1 MTEEVL
7 RTRLNRAEHKIIV
20 LESMVEDKTRELY
33 AALQESQRSE
43 VFLRDIAAA
52 MPVAVLVYDRQGV
65 IVHANRK
72 VEKLLGCS
80 LKTLAGTPISGCF
93 VAGELPAIIGGSM
106 SLPKDMTDEPL
117 RVEATCLSQTG
128 EEIATLVSAV
138 PVGSTGDGQSKL
150 TACMIVDLREQ
161 HQREA
166 DYRQTQ
172 KLETLGRLTAGVAH
186 EINTPAQYVNDS
198 LEFLREAL
206 VDLTSLVGGYRETI
220 ARNLS
225 GEHHDFQKI
234 QTLEEDLDCDYLLEH
249 APNAVERAIDGL
261 RKISG
266 ICRSIKDFSH
276 SHANGKTAENL
287 NLRIMETLEI
297 SRNEYKYVA
306 EVETAFSDLPLL
318 ECHGDELGQVVL
330 NLVVNAAHAIAE
342 KNAGSNERGRI
353 VIKTCCVADGI
364 QISVADNGNGM
375 PVHVLERV
383 FEAFFTTKPVGV
395 GSGQGLA
402 LARTTV
408 EDRHGGRI
416 EVVSEVGEGTEF
428 TIQLPLSQTQSELV
442 Q

>member
-7 RTRLNRAEHKIIV
+7 RRRLNRAERKVAV

-33 AALQESQRSE
+33 AALQESQKSE
-43 VFLRDIAAA
+43 SFLRNIAAA

-72 VEKLLGCS
+72 VEKLLGFS
-80 LKTLAGTPISGCF
+80 LQTMAGMPIEGCF

-106 SLPKDMTDEPL
+106 SHPNDLADEPL
-117 RVEATCLSQTG
+117 HVEATCLSQTG
-128 EEIATLVSAV
+128 EAIATLVSAV
-138 PVGSTGDGQSKL
+138 PVGSANDGQSKL

-166 DYRQTQ
+166 DLRQTQ

-198 LEFLREAL
+198 LEFLREAQAHL
-206 VDLTSLVGGYRETI
+206 GLLIGGYRETI
-220 ARNLS
+220 VRNLS
-225 GEHHDFQKI
+225 DTHHDSQKI
-234 QTLEEDLDCDYLLEH
+234 RALEDELDCEYLLEH
-249 APNAVERAIDGL
+249 APDAVDRAIDGL
-261 RKISG
+261 QKISK

-276 SHANGKTAENL
+276 SHASGKTAENV
-287 NLRIMETLEI
+287 NRRIIETLEI

-306 EVETAFSDLPLL
+306 EVETDLSDLPLID
-318 ECHGDELGQVVL
+318 CHGDELGQVVL

-342 KNAGSNERGRI
+342 RNIRSNERGQI
-353 VIKTCCVADGI
+353 LIKTSCVADEV
-364 QISVADNGNGM
+364 QISIADNGNGI
-375 PVHVLERV
+375 PVHIRERI
-383 FEAFFTTKPVGV
+383 FDAFFTTKPVGR

-428 TIQLPLSQTQSELV
+428 TIYLPVRQTQPEEV